1 MNTFKRLTAAG
12 WLLLPTS
19 VFVSLPSAA
28 ASCDA
33 SYVSS
38 GGASCTFT
46 PDSMRVQVYQ
56 FGLCETAPSLSDDG
70 DCQFFVNSDTA
81 VEVDLTDGGAF
92 NLANEGSLTTGTY
105 SYVLMRWDNTLGF
118 SHQFDAFT
126 TALSGA
132 DGVAG
137 TYCYSNGNTETT
149 SPLAF
154 ATRGISCATSAATA
168 SASQSV
174 TSYELVHFGGG
185 LTSLPGT
192 LLSGGTYTAYLL
204 DADRSQSTA
213 TLTTDTTTLAGSTL
227 SWHTSSAAYMWVLIT
242 LSTPIEISATTTSLD
257 IGVNLKDGFALG
269 AGWHNLDAT
278 AIADICR
285 NGINYS
291 GTNYTCLNSAEFNNL
306 GLSFFTN

>member
-1 MNTFKRLTAAG
+1 MRLPAAA
-12 WLLLPTS
+12 WLILPTS
-19 VFVSLPSAA
+19 VFLSLPSAA
-28 ASCDA
+28 ATCDA
-33 SYVSS
+33 TYVSS

-56 FGLCETAPSLSDDG
+56 FGLCETVPSLSDDG
-70 DCQFFVNSDTA
+70 DCQFFVDSETA

-118 SHQFDAFT
+118 SHQFDAFN

-149 SPLAF
+149 SPLNF
-154 ATRGISCATSAATA
+154 TTRGLSCATTEA
-168 SASQSV
+168 SALAGQAV
-174 TSYELVHFGGG
+174 TSYELVHFGSG
-185 LTSLPGT
+185 LTALPGT

-204 DADRSQSTA
+204 DADRSQSAA
-213 TLTTDTTTLAGSTL
+213 TLITDTTTLAGSTL
-227 SWHTSSAAYMWVLIT
+227 SWYTSSASYLWVLIT
-242 LSTPIEISATTTSLD
+242 LTTPIEISATTTSLD
-257 IGVNLKDGFALG
+257 IGINLKDGFALG
-269 AGWHNLDAT
+269 AGWYNLDVT
-278 AIADICR
+278 AIANICT

-306 GLSFFTN
+306 GFSFSTD

>member
-1 MNTFKRLTAAG
+1 MRLSAAA
-12 WLLLPTS
+12 WLILPTS
-19 VFVSLPSAA
+19 IFLSLPSAA
-28 ASCDA
+28 ATCDTT
-33 SYVSS
+33 YVSS

-70 DCQFFVNSDTA
+70 DCQFFVDSETA

-118 SHQFDAFT
+118 SHQFDAFN

-149 SPLAF
+149 SPLNF
-154 ATRGISCATSAATA
+154 TTRGLSCATTEA
-168 SASQSV
+168 SALAGQAV
-174 TSYELVHFGGG
+174 TSYELVHFGSG
-185 LTSLPGT
+185 LTALPGT
-192 LLSGGTYTAYLL
+192 LLSGGTYSAYLL
-204 DADRSQSTA
+204 DADRSQSAA
-213 TLTTDTTTLAGSTL
+213 TLITDTTTLAGSTL
-227 SWHTSSAAYMWVLIT
+227 SWYTSSASYLWVLIT
-242 LSTPIEISATTTSLD
+242 LTTPIEISATTTSLD
-257 IGVNLKDGFALG
+257 IGINLKDGFALG
-269 AGWHNLDAT
+269 AGWYNLDVT
-278 AIADICR
+278 AIANICT

-306 GLSFFTN
+306 GFSFSTD

>member
-1 MNTFKRLTAAG
+1 MNVFMRRTTAV
-12 WLLLPTS
+12 WMLLSNS
-19 VFVSLPSAA
+19 VFLSLPSVAA
-28 ASCDA
+28 TCDA

-70 DCQFFVNSDTA
+70 DCQFFVNSETA

-105 SYVLMRWDNTLGF
+105 AYVLMRWDNTLGF

-168 SASQSV
+168 SANQAV

-185 LTSLPGT
+185 LTALPGT

-204 DADRSQSTA
+204 DSDRSQSTA

-227 SWHTSSAAYMWVLIT
+227 SWYTSSAAYVWVLIT
-242 LSTPIEISATTTSLD
+242 LTTPIEISATTTSLD

-269 AGWHNLDAT
+269 AGWYNLDAT
-278 AIADICR
+278 AITNICT

-291 GTNYTCLNSAEFNNL
+291 GTNYTCLDSAEFNNL
-306 GLSFFTN
+306 GFSFSTN